1 LRADGVACE
10 PRQLQMDGES
20 VVPEWE
26 DDDRGA
32 LDEDMEGTG
41 REAQ

>member
-1 LRADGVACE
+1 
-10 PRQLQMDGES
+10 MDGES
-20 VVPEWE
+20 VVPDWE

-41 REAQ
+41 RETR